1 MTPSMGSLDRTTL
14 VRPPSHTEHRHDSD
28 NVTVVTDDATS
39 ADSGEPVQKKRFS
52 DRLLRTPKG
61 PSPSDYEPPVEILPF
76 SQRLAVMRSLG
87 PSEVRFGYGVS
98 ALGLMFA
105 LGLNLPYM
113 FGTSQYTT
121 TQKPTNGHCAKDF
134 LLIKGQCS
142 QTVIYHPSDY
152 IPFLLIGLVLVIAL
166 VVTVRLKRRVP
177 ATFTALLMGL
187 VVASQPP
194 IRSFILGAPFWI
206 YGGWLLLRARR
217 IQKFG
222 TVDAKTTAAMSA
234 KVRAAKKA
242 GTAMPAEVATRQD
255 LTDASPSSRG
265 GSKTASKAKGGGA
278 SSANATPSK
287 RYTPKKAAPKR
298 PPPPPEEP
306 KPSRF
311 RRLIGDDEPADS

>member
-1 MTPSMGSLDRTTL
+1 MAPLDRTTL
-14 VRPPSHTEHRHDSD
+14 VRALGHAGHGHHSD
-28 NVTVVTDDATS
+28 NVTVVTDDATTS
-39 ADSGEPVQKKRFS
+39 ASAAPGQKKRFS
-52 DRLLRTPKG
+52 DRLLRTPTR
-61 PSPSDYEPPVEILPF
+61 PSASDYEPEVEVLPF

-87 PSEVRFGYGVS
+87 PSEIRFGYGVS
-98 ALGLMFA
+98 VLGFLFA
-105 LGLNLPYM
+105 LGLNVPYL
-113 FGTSQYTT
+113 FGKSQYTT

-134 LLIKGQCS
+134 VLIKGQCS
-142 QTVIYHPSDY
+142 QTLIYHPIDY
-152 IPFLLIGLVLVIAL
+152 VPFLIIGLVLAIAL
-166 VVTVRLKRRVP
+166 VITIRLKRRVP

-222 TVDAKTTAAMSA
+222 TVDAKATAAMSA

-242 GTAMPAEVATRQD
+242 GTPMPAEVATRQD
-255 LTDASPSSRG
+255 LTSASPSSSKG
-265 GSKTASKAKGGGA
+265 GSKTSPRGKKASTSTSTA
-278 SSANATPSK
+278 SQSK
-287 RYTPKKAAPKR
+287 RYTPKKASPKR

-311 RRLIGDDEPADS
+311 RKLIGDDEPADS